1 MCEFIS
7 WKKDSQGSVFF
18 LTDNEVFSP
27 HGRETLKDTKDN
39 DYIGHGAID
48 AFFGSA
54 THNLSQFENQNF
66 WDNTPFPPQIAV
78 HLESPQTLLDTW
90 GKILRESLQPNDAYY
105 ILTHAPQPW
114 RSALMDICLRHVTKD
129 SRYSYCTLR
138 DVKNLTE
145 QQTDTL
151 IKGIT
156 KNSSYSY
163 YTLRDVKNLTEQ
175 QINIL
180 IKGITKNSSYSYCTL
195 RYVKNLTQTQ
205 IALLKKSSRWND

>member
-27 HGRETLKDTKDN
+27 RGRETLKGTKDN

-90 GKILRESLQPNDAYY
+90 GKILRESLQPDDAYY
-105 ILTHAPQPW
+105 ILTHAPEPW
-114 RSALMDICLRHVTKD
+114 RAALMDICFRHVIKD
-129 SRYSYCTLR
+129 SGYSYRILC
-138 DVKNLTE
+138 DIKNLTE
-145 QQTDTL
+145 VQTNTL
-151 IKGIT
+151 VKEVA
-156 KNSSYSY
+156 KNLRYSY
-163 YTLRDVKNLTEQ
+163 YTLWDVE
-175 QINIL
+175 
-180 IKGITKNSSYSYCTL
+180 
-195 RYVKNLTQTQ
+195 NLTQTQ
-205 IALLKKSSRWND
+205 IALLRNSSR